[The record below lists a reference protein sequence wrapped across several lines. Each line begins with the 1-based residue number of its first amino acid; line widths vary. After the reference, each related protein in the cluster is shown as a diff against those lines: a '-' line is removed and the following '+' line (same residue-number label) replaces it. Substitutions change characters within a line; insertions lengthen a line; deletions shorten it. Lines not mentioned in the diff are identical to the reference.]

1 MSIEV
6 IIDSMSTDN
15 NHAKLDIND
24 IMKRLGNHYFP
35 DKLEKY
41 KPFIIE
47 HTNYRN
53 SETEVI
59 YIEFVLNHTFIHIM
73 IFYTETSFRKR
84 QYNTRYGIVNIYIPI
99 NIIN

>member
-15 NHAKLDIND
+15 NHKKLDIND

-41 KPFIIE
+41 EPFIIE
-47 HTNYRN
+47 YTNYRN
-53 SETEVI
+53 SETEVMQLD
-59 YIEFVLNHTFIHIM
+59 FVLNHTFIHIM
-73 IFYTETSFRKR
+73 MFYTD
-84 QYNTRYGIVNIYIPI
+84 
-99 NIIN
+99 